1 MPWMRASLPDRA
13 MQFSGLLYRA
23 MNPIWSQPLSGEGA
37 RRFGGRFNPKG
48 TPALYTAMDPMT
60 ALREASQVGQ
70 PLNPTLLVCYEADL
84 APVFDATD
92 PIALAGQGVCAADL
106 AADDW
111 RLRMAQ
117 GEAPTQTLAKRLIE
131 KGFCAMIVPS
141 FARNTAPG
149 ARNMVIWRWSDSL
162 PARLAVIDPEGR
174 LAPA

>member
-1 MPWMRASLPDRA
+1 MR
-13 MQFSGLLYRA
+13 FSGLLYRA

-37 RRFGGRFNPKG
+37 RRFGGRFNAKG

-92 PIALAGQGVCAADL
+92 TQALTGQGMAPADL

-111 RLRMAQ
+111 RLRMDK
-117 GEAPTQTLAKRLIE
+117 GPAPTQAFANRLMAQ
-131 KGFCAMIVPS
+131 GFCAMIVPS
-141 FARNTAPG
+141 FARHAAPG
-149 ARNMVIWRWSDSL
+149 ARNLVLWRWADAL
-162 PARLAVIDPEGR
+162 PARLVVIDPEGR
-174 LAPA
+174 LSNL